1 MSDDRAIAEYTRA
14 EYGAL
19 RQRLEVARDTLRA
32 GNSLLQSAARA
43 YYVVYVV
50 ASYAAGQHAVEVT
63 HWRRGKLKT
72 EKNFSH
78 YEFVDV
84 VWALYSGTKRG
95 NVSNPGSSP
104 GITSAHYD
112 EKQAYRKAD
121 SLLQAR
127 IEADY
132 GPSTFAEPYT
142 GAEVDRLLQTAKCL
156 IEDMERL
163 I

>member
-1 MSDDRAIAEYTRA
+1 MSDERAIAEYTRT
-14 EYGAL
+14 EYDAL
-19 RQRLEVARDTLRA
+19 RKRLEGARNTLRA
-32 GNSLLQSAARA
+32 GNSLLQSVARA

-50 ASYAAGQHAVEVT
+50 ASFAAGRQNVEVT
-63 HWRRGKLKT
+63 HWRSGRLKT

-78 YEFVDV
+78 NEFVDV
-84 VWALYSGTKRG
+84 VWALYSGMKRG

-104 GITSAHYD
+104 GITSAHYG

-121 SLLQAR
+121 ALFQAR

-132 GPSTFAEPYT
+132 GPSSSAEPYT
-142 GAEVDRLLQTAKCL
+142 ASEVDRLLETAKYL
-156 IEDMERL
+156 IDDLERL

>member
-14 EYGAL
+14 EYDTL
-19 RQRLEVARDTLRA
+19 RKRLEDARDTLRA
-32 GNSLLQSAARA
+32 GNSLLQSVARA
-43 YYVVYVV
+43 YYVLYLV
-50 ASYAAGQHAVEVT
+50 ASYAAGKQGVEVT
-63 HWRRGKLKT
+63 HRRGGRAVT
-72 EKNFSH
+72 GQDFSH

-84 VWALYSGTKRG
+84 VWALYDGTKRG

-104 GITSAHYD
+104 GIISAHYN

-121 SLLQAR
+121 ALFQAR

-132 GPSTFAEPYT
+132 GPSTSAEPYT
-142 GAEVDRLLQTAKCL
+142 AAEVDELLETAKYL
-156 IEDMERL
+156 IEDLERL